1 MYFLRDFYSTSK
13 ETLEDLIEELKREK
27 NYIDNVKEEEHLV
40 LGEITVAIFIKIAAA
55 LVVALLKKT
64 DAWDKLVNYLQRIFR
79 IGKKKSA
86 KPEKLKL
93 VLKYQRSAVTI
104 TSDSKIEIKEQLEIL
119 KNYI

>member
-64 DAWDKLVNYLQRIFR
+64 DAWDKLVNYLQKIFR
-79 IGKKKSA
+79 IGKNKSA

-93 VLKYQRSAVTI
+93 VNFKFLHDVFLRILVKYK
-104 TSDSKIEIKEQLEIL
+104 TSICINK
-119 KNYI
+119 Y